1 MLMSKVTIESEY
13 QLAYITLG
21 LGDFGKTLCVSKSSN
36 VDIDH
41 AGEVIGVEFIS
52 LEPCDVTIEEL
63 VRITDIPEKIFH
75 AIELAKQRI

>member
-1 MLMSKVTIESEY
+1 MLMSKVTIDAKH
-13 QLAYITLG
+13 QLAYVTLG
-21 LGDFGKTLCVSKSSN
+21 DGEFAKTVCVSKSCN

-41 AGEVIGVEFIS
+41 AGEVIGVEFLS

-63 VRITDIPEKIFH
+63 ARITDIPEKIFH